1 MQLAIGQP
9 FDLENTLK
17 CGQGHRWL
25 RSPGERWLSTMIGD
39 DIVHIRQAGGANG
52 PVEFH
57 STADEA
63 RIEPLLRRQFRL
75 DDDIEAIYA
84 DLRRR
89 DAKMAELIERYP
101 GMRVMR
107 ADPWECLVFFILS
120 VRKRIEHTNRDMEAI
135 AAAFSGDTA
144 PTCGRH
150 SFPTPRDIAEGKPQ
164 GLRKLNDLPSPL
176 GLSKETKIFE
186 AALAVHSEKLELDR
200 LSAEPSRLEKTA
212 EQLMGLKGVGDKV
225 AHCVALFSLEKL
237 DAFPVDTNIRRA
249 LRRTYPDGAPASTH
263 PPATRKWAQARFGP
277 YAGYASQFL
286 FIDELSRIES

>member
-25 RSPGERWLSTMIGD
+25 RSPGERWLSTVIGD

-89 DAKMAELIERYP
+89 DAKMAGLVERYS
-101 GMRVMR
+101 GVRVMR
-107 ADPWECLVFFILS
+107 VDPWECLVFFILS
-120 VRKRIEHTNRDMEAI
+120 VRKRIEHTHRDVEAI
-135 AAAFSGDTA
+135 AAAFSGGTSVGD
-144 PTCGRH
+144 GRH

-164 GLRKLNDLPSPL
+164 GLRKLSALPSPL
-176 GLSKETKIFE
+176 GLSKETKIYE
-186 AALAVHSEKLELDR
+186 AALAVHFRKLEFDR
-200 LSAEPSRLEKTA
+200 LAAEPSSTNAAA
-212 EQLMGLKGVGDKV
+212 ELMKRKGVGDKV
-225 AHCVALFSLEKL
+225 ANCVALFSLEKL

-249 LRRTYPDGAPASTH
+249 LRRTYADGAPASTH
-263 PPATRKWAQARFGP
+263 PPTTRKWAQARFGP

>member
-1 MQLAIGQP
+1 MQLAIDQP

-25 RSPGERWLSTMIGD
+25 RSPGERWLSTVIGD

-107 ADPWECLVFFILS
+107 VDPWECLVFFILS

-164 GLRKLNDLPSPL
+164 GLRKLNALPSPL

-225 AHCVALFSLEKL
+225 ANCVALFSLEKL
-237 DAFPVDTNIRRA
+237 DAFPVDTNIRRV
-249 LRRTYPDGAPASTH
+249 LCRTYPDGAPASTH
-263 PPATRKWAQARFGP
+263 LPTTRKWAQARFGP

-286 FIDELSRIES
+286 FIDELSPIES

>member
-1 MQLAIGQP
+1 
-9 FDLENTLK
+9 
-17 CGQGHRWL
+17 
-25 RSPGERWLSTMIGD
+25 MIGD

-75 DDDIEAIYA
+75 GDDIEAIYA

-89 DAKMAELIERYP
+89 DAKMAGLVERYS
-101 GMRVMR
+101 GVRVMR
-107 ADPWECLVFFILS
+107 VDPWECLVFFILS
-120 VRKRIEHTNRDMEAI
+120 VRKRIEHTHRDVEAI
-135 AAAFSGDTA
+135 AAAFSGGTSVGD
-144 PTCGRH
+144 GRRP
-150 SFPTPRDIAEGKPQ
+150 FPAPRDIAEGKPQ
-164 GLRKLNDLPSPL
+164 GLRKLSALPSPL
-176 GLSKETKIFE
+176 GLSKETKIYE
-186 AALAVHSEKLELDR
+186 AALAVHSRKLEFDR
-200 LSAEPSRLEKTA
+200 LAAEPSSTNAAA
-212 EQLMGLKGVGDKV
+212 ELMKRKGVGDKV

-249 LRRTYPDGAPASTH
+249 LRRTYADGAPASTH

-286 FIDELSRIES
+286 FIDELSPAP